1 VEQTK
6 LPFEHLGSDYPL
18 QIHGYQHFA

>member
-1 VEQTK
+1 LT
-6 LPFEHLGSDYPL
+6 FEHLGSDYPL